1 MSDLHSTPK
10 PRRSPTY
17 CCHKASGQAVVR
29 LSGRDFY
36 LGPYGSEESHR
47 RFGELVARWLAGG
60 RCLVS
65 LVRPSTLCVA
75 ELVEA
80 FDAWAAVQYPTHHN
94 GGERRNYLH
103 AMRPLIELYATGDV
117 HEFGPKQLCAV
128 RERMISEGLSR
139 TVVNRRIGRIRFV
152 WRWAVAEGHVPA
164 GNWQSLGAVN
174 PLRKGQPGTVESPP
188 VGAVPLHVVEA
199 TLAALSPTLADA
211 VRVQLASA
219 MRPGE
224 VVGLHADQVDRS
236 GDVWLFRPR
245 THKSAWRGRD
255 RVVPLGPRAQAIL
268 SPRLAG
274 GGWAFPS
281 PKGQPYLRL
290 SYAQA
295 IRRACAA
302 AGVPHWSPGQLRH
315 TAATTIRRD
324 SGIEAAQAVLG
335 HSRIETTQLYADRL
349 LSVGI
354 ETASR
359 IG

>member
-1 MSDLHSTPK
+1 M
-10 PRRSPTY
+10 
-17 CCHKASGQAVVR
+17 VR

-36 LGPYGSEESHR
+36 LGPYRSEESHR
-47 RFGELVARWLAGG
+47 RYGELVARWLAGG
-60 RCLVS
+60 RCLVA

-80 FDAWAAVQYPTHHN
+80 FDRWAATQYARHHN
-94 GGERRNYLH
+94 GGERRNYQH
-103 AMRPLIELYATGDV
+103 ALRPLVELYAAGDV
-117 HEFGPKQLCAV
+117 TEFGPRQLCAV
-128 RERMISEGLSR
+128 RERMISGGLSR
-139 TVVNRRIGRIRFV
+139 SVVNRRIGRIRFV
-152 WRWAVAEGHVPA
+152 WRWAAAEGHVPA
-164 GNWQSLGAVN
+164 GNWQALAAIS

-188 VGAVPLHVVEA
+188 VGCVPLHVVEA

-224 VVGLHADQVDRS
+224 VVGLHTDQVDRS
-236 GDVWLFRPR
+236 GDVWLYRPPR
-245 THKSAWRGRD
+245 HKTQWRGRD

-268 SPRLAG
+268 APRLES
-274 GGWAFPS
+274 GGWAFTT
-281 PKGQPYLRL
+281 PKGKPYLRL

-315 TAATTIRRD
+315 TAGTAIRRD
-324 SGIEAAQAVLG
+324 AGLEAAQAVLG
-335 HSRIETTQLYADRL
+335 HSRIETTQIYADRL

-354 ETASR
+354 EAASR
-359 IG
+359 MG